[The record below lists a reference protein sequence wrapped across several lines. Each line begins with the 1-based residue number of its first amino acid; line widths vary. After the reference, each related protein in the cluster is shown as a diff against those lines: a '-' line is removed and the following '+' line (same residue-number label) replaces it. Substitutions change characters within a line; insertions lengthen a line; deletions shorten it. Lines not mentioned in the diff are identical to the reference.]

1 MQDLWCCVGFLYG
14 DGETMLG
21 QALIVAPTQS
31 RPPALI
37 QASGRKARE
46 RIEHFLRAAIDNDNT
61 RRAYGRALGSFFAFL
76 EDGGGSACKTSAPS
90 TCATISKPP
99 SQRPFDRHPRAA
111 HGGRAHAVRPLVTG
125 GVLEHNPALS
135 VKAPRQKLGKGKTPV
150 LTAEEAGELLRSIE
164 NDTVIGL
171 RDRALIGVMVFTSAR
186 ISAACGLNVA
196 DIFHQ
201 QRRLWVR
208 LHEKG
213 GKVHEMPCH
222 HTLEGYL
229 SEYIERARLAE
240 AGRAPLFQ
248 AMRYRAYGR
257 GEAILNGDRLH
268 RANAWAMVR
277 RRAKAAG
284 ITTEVCNHTFRGTGI
299 TAYLENG
306 GTLEKAR
313 QMAAHAS
320 TRTTQLYDRREDRV
334 TLDEVVR
341 INIRG

>member
-1 MQDLWCCVGFLYG
+1 M
-14 DGETMLG
+14 
-21 QALIVAPTQS
+21 
-31 RPPALI
+31 
-37 QASGRKARE
+37 
-46 RIEHFLRAAIDNDNT
+46 
-61 RRAYGRALGSFFAFL
+61 
-76 EDGGGSACKTSAPS
+76 
-90 TCATISKPP
+90 
-99 SQRPFDRHPRAA
+99 
-111 HGGRAHAVRPLVTG
+111 
-125 GVLEHNPALS
+125 
-135 VKAPRQKLGKGKTPV
+135 KAPRQKLGKGKTPI
-150 LTAEEAGELLRSIE
+150 LTAEEAGDLLRSIE
-164 NDTVIGL
+164 TESVVGL
-171 RDRALIGVMVFTSAR
+171 RDRALIGVMVFTFAR
-186 ISAACGLNVA
+186 VSAACGLNVA

-213 GKVHEMPCH
+213 GKFHEMPCH

-229 SEYIERARLAE
+229 TEYIERARLAE
-240 AGRAPLFQ
+240 AGRVPLFQ
-248 AMRYRAYGR
+248 AIRYRAYGR
-257 GEAILNGDRLH
+257 GEVVLNGERLH

-334 TLDEVVR
+334 TLDEVVK

>member
-1 MQDLWCCVGFLYG
+1 
-14 DGETMLG
+14 MLG
-21 QALIVAPTQS
+21 HDLIAVPTLG
-31 RPPALI
+31 RPPAI
-37 QASGRKARE
+37 IDGSGRKARD
-46 RIEHFLRAAIDNDNT
+46 RIEHFLRAAIDNENT

-76 EDGGGSACKTSAPS
+76 EGGGKERVQDIGPLDVRDYLEAAKANGLS
-90 TCATISKPP
+90 TATLK
-99 SQRPFDRHPRAA
+99 QHMAA
-111 HGGRAHAVRPLVTG
+111 IRMLFNHLVTG

-334 TLDEVVR
+334 TLDEVVK

>member
-1 MQDLWCCVGFLYG
+1 MLSQD
-14 DGETMLG
+14 
-21 QALIVAPTQS
+21 LIVAPTQG

-37 QASGRKARE
+37 EGSGRKARD
-46 RIEHFLRAAIDNDNT
+46 RIEHFLRASIDNDNT

-76 EDGGGSACKTSAPS
+76 EDGGRARIQDIGPLHVRDYLEAAKANGLS
-90 TCATISKPP
+90 TATLK
-99 SQRPFDRHPRAA
+99 QHMA
-111 HGGRAHAVRPLVTG
+111 AVRMLFDHLVTG
-125 GVLEHNPALS
+125 AVLERNPALS

-150 LTAEEAGELLRSIE
+150 LTAEEAGELLRSIAT
-164 NDTVIGL
+164 DSVVGL
-171 RDRALIGVMVFTSAR
+171 RDRALIGVMLFTFAR
-186 ISAACGLNVA
+186 ISAACGLNVG

-213 GKVHEMPCH
+213 GKFHEMPCH

-229 SEYIERARLAE
+229 AEYIECARLTD
-240 AGRAPLFQ
+240 AGKAPLFQ
-248 AMRYRAYGR
+248 AVKVRPYGR
-257 GEAILNGDRLH
+257 GEAELNGERLN
-268 RANAWAMVR
+268 RINAWQMVR

-284 ITTEVCNHTFRGTGI
+284 IATQVCNHTFRGTGI

-334 TLDEVVR
+334 TLDEVVK